1 MRLYII
7 GNGFDR
13 AHELKTSY
21 WDFRCYLERYA
32 NEFLVE
38 VEKIYGYYPYDPDDY
53 HVPQSM
59 QGDALKWHEN
69 MLYNILWKSF
79 ESSLG
84 MPEESEFDIICDS
97 AIDEMNK
104 LESGPVGIED
114 TLNLYFEKQFGFVSE
129 LKDYLL
135 KWAKQIRLAKAI
147 VKKKEICN
155 STDLFLTFNYTATLE
170 RVYGIEPSNI
180 CHIHGGIS
188 PYCNT
193 APIIGHGNMDSIC
206 RWKQREKENDAVF
219 DEGGASKCKAIANFY
234 LRTLK
239 NTDKILIA
247 NSAFFQKVIDV
258 EEVIVI
264 GHSFG
269 DVDMPYF
276 KEIVELSDKKI
287 PWTIVYHSDSERVS
301 IENKAKNLGL
311 INITMVHSDNYWD
324 N

>member
-219 DEGGASKCKAIANFY
+219 DEGGASKCKAIASFY